1 MHIPRDRRTTL
12 TAILGAVLVFVPG
25 CNVLLEELRPETLAA
40 GYVVRR
46 VSGRQG
52 LFRGDVTFPLTRLQ
66 VEKHLAERWDAYARF
81 DFVNGQVE
89 ITEGVIGRDA
99 RGDMQWLCAGVL
111 YTPFCRYV
119 FFELGGEVFHSDF
132 AVHTEAGPFRLRLND
147 SAYGWALTAGAG
159 VRVPLGKHV
168 DFVLGGGYSAGDN
181 DSRAVNLD
189 FDGYYWS
196 AGLRFKL
203 DRDDRNRLVGEQ

>member
-1 MHIPRDRRTTL
+1 MAPCAML
-12 TAILGAVLVFVPG
+12 VVLLG
-25 CNVLLEELRPETLAA
+25 CNGLLEELRPDALAA

-66 VEKHLAERWDAYARF
+66 VEKDFAERWDAYARF

-89 ITEGVIGRDA
+89 IAEGAVDRDA
-99 RGDMQWLCAGVL
+99 RGDMQSLGAGVI
-111 YTPFCRYV
+111 YTPFCRYAS
-119 FFELGGEVFHSDF
+119 FEIGGEVFHTDF
-132 AVHTEAGPFRLRLND
+132 AVHTVAGPFRNRLND

-159 VRVPLGKHV
+159 VRVPLGAHV

-203 DRDDRNRLVGEQ
+203 GRDDRNRLVGEQ

>member
-1 MHIPRDRRTTL
+1 ML
-12 TAILGAVLVFVPG
+12 VVLVG
-25 CNVLLEELRPETLAA
+25 CNGLLEELRPDALAA

-66 VEKHLAERWDAYARF
+66 VEKHLSERWDAYARF

-89 ITEGVIGRDA
+89 ITEGAIDRDA
-99 RGDMQWLCAGVL
+99 RGDMQSLGAGVI
-111 YTPFCRYV
+111 YAPFCRYV
-119 FFELGGEVFHSDF
+119 CFELGGEVFHTDF
-132 AVHTEAGPFRLRLND
+132 AVHTEAGPFRNRLND
-147 SAYGWALTAGAG
+147 SAYGWAVTAGTSA
-159 VRVPLGKHV
+159 RVPLGEHV

-189 FDGYYWS
+189 FDGFYWS
-196 AGLRFKL
+196 AGLRIKL
-203 DRDDRNRLVGEQ
+203 GERKSDRLVGEQ

>member
-1 MHIPRDRRTTL
+1 ML
-12 TAILGAVLVFVPG
+12 TVLIG
-25 CNVLLEELRPETLAA
+25 CNGLLEELRPDALAA

-52 LFRGDVTFPLTRLQ
+52 PFRGDVTFPLTRLQ
-66 VEKHLAERWDAYARF
+66 VEKQLADRWDAYARF

-89 ITEGVIGRDA
+89 IAEGVIGRDA
-99 RGDMQWLCAGVL
+99 RGDMQSLGAGVI
-111 YTPFCRYV
+111 YSPFCRHV
-119 FFELGGEVFHSDF
+119 FIELGGEVFHSDF

-147 SAYGWALTAGAG
+147 SAYGWALTTGVG

-189 FDGYYWS
+189 FDGYHWS
-196 AGLRFKL
+196 AVLQFKL
-203 DRDDRNRLVGEQ
+203 SRDDRGSTGLRTIGR

>member
-1 MHIPRDRRTTL
+1 ML
-12 TAILGAVLVFVPG
+12 VVLFG
-25 CNVLLEELRPETLAA
+25 CNGLLEELRPDALTA

-52 LFRGDVTFPLTRLQ
+52 LFSGDVTFPLTRVQ
-66 VEKHLAERWDAYARF
+66 VEKHLARRWDAYARF
-81 DFVNGQVE
+81 DFVNGQVG
-89 ITEGVIGRDA
+89 ITEGAIAREA
-99 RGDMQWLCAGVL
+99 RGDMQSLGAGVI
-111 YTPFCRYV
+111 YAPFCRYV
-119 FFELGGEVFHSDF
+119 SFELGGELFHTDF

-147 SAYGWALTAGAG
+147 SAYGWAVTAGAG
-159 VRVPLGKHV
+159 ARVPLGKHV

-203 DRDDRNRLVGEQ
+203 DWVDRNRAVGAQ

>member
-1 MHIPRDRRTTL
+1 MAPCAML
-12 TAILGAVLVFVPG
+12 AVLIG
-25 CNVLLEELRPETLAA
+25 CNGLLEELRPDALAA

-89 ITEGVIGRDA
+89 IAEGVIGRDA
-99 RGDMQWLCAGVL
+99 RGDMQSLGAGVI
-111 YTPFCRYV
+111 YSPFNRHV

-132 AVHTEAGPFRLRLND
+132 AVHTTAGPLRLRLND
-147 SAYGWALTAGAG
+147 SAYGWALTTGAG
-159 VRVPLGKHV
+159 VRVPLGEHV

-203 DRDDRNRLVGEQ
+203 GRDDRRSTSRRARGR